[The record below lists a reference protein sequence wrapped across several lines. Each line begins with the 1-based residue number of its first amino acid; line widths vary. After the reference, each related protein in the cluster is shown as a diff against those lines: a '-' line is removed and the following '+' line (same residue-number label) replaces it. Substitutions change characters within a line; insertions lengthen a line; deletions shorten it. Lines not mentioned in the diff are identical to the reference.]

1 MTSKSTILDVKKEY
15 QKKSMYMNLIRC
27 VILQA
32 VFGISQ
38 VLFNCYAICC
48 ICFNVYLI
56 FDLFLTDPKYYIT
69 RQAFKVDPSM
79 YVHQIVGE
87 YQSFYKMNKMDIKIF
102 HNCENFNKCNLQSAL
117 RVNYYLIKF

>member
-1 MTSKSTILDVKKEY
+1 
-15 QKKSMYMNLIRC
+15 MNLIRC

-38 VLFNCYAICC
+38 VLFDCYA

-87 YQSFYKMNKMDIKIF
+87 YQSFAQSFYKMNKMDIKIF
-102 HNCENFNKCNLQSAL
+102 HNCENFFDISQL
-117 RVNYYLIKF
+117 

>member
-15 QKKSMYMNLIRC
+15 QKKSMYMNLIRY

-38 VLFNCYAICC
+38 VLFNCYA

-87 YQSFYKMNKMDIKIF
+87 YQSFCSIF
-102 HNCENFNKCNLQSAL
+102 L
-117 RVNYYLIKF
+117 